1 MLHSWKFFPT
11 ARALIDYFE
20 VITSNRMKL
29 FLAKISERATK
40 SMMSGGNSALLP
52 ANVDRRPTLGQ
63 SLTNSQLQN
72 FQLYNKSRKDWSFGE
87 TVNFISL
94 ESQSFPWFRL
104 GKHQILGKQY

>member
-1 MLHSWKFFPT
+1 
-11 ARALIDYFE
+11 
-20 VITSNRMKL
+20 MKL

-52 ANVDRRPTLGQ
+52 ANVDRRPTLEQ

-72 FQLYNKSRKDWSFGE
+72 FQLYNKSDWSLGE
-87 TVNFISL
+87 TVNSISL
-94 ESQSFPWFRL
+94 ESQSFPRFRL

>member
-1 MLHSWKFFPT
+1 
-11 ARALIDYFE
+11 
-20 VITSNRMKL
+20 MKL

-40 SMMSGGNSALLP
+40 SMMSGGNSALLS
-52 ANVDRRPTLGQ
+52 ANVDRRPTLER

-72 FQLYNKSRKDWSFGE
+72 FQLYNKSRKDWSLGE

-94 ESQSFPWFRL
+94 ESQCFPRFRL